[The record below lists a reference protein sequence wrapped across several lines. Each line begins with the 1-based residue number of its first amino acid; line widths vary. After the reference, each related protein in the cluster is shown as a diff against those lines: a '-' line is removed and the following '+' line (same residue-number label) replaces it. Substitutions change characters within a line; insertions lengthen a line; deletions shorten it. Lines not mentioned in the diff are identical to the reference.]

1 MFEIFNESKE
11 LIGETI
17 HFIIIVP
24 FTEHKLFPIL
34 MYTIAIISLL
44 FSIYMHMK
52 SLKEYRNNID
62 NFIFDDR
69 EEAISSASTPGV
81 LMSIGIIGTFYLIYT
96 SLSNLDG
103 KIEIENMLSVIT
115 NSIAPAFSI
124 SALGIALSILYI
136 FLEKLFVEFPYERKM
151 KQIKRDSS
159 NIRTYENIATSQLA
173 TTQKILVATQE
184 QVNSFEAL
192 NDFSKG
198 LGEMSESMAKF
209 GEIANRLDE
218 TLNPKVLGE
227 VISSALMKEMSP
239 VLNNIQAI
247 TSNVDS
253 NSRKITKFLEVDL
266 KDEIIVPL
274 KDSVDNT
281 SESMKNIEQALNK
294 TSNAMIETNKGFDKL
309 TISLNQLESLQENF
323 VIKLDGVLDKQKKE
337 FEQTTKTITSTY
349 DLLTNTVTE
358 QTKVFEENSQT
369 ILTSFTGLS
378 MDMKDFLEGYKKDYK
393 IILEEQQKAIV
404 ETKDSAVKIL
414 DKSGEKASSLI
425 SEASNTLDITL
436 SNVNTT
442 LLNTSETA
450 GKLLNESGEKASELI
465 SNASNTLDKT
475 LSEVNTTLVNTSE
488 KAGEILEKSGQGVAN
503 VIDIASNNL
512 DSTLKGIDAALIK
525 TSESIT
531 EKLTEFKDSYTETL
545 KGFLDKQADELH
557 RVFGEHTEK
566 LKEVVLGFKDTLE
579 DDVSNRK
586 ILNEDLEKLVKTT
599 NGFVSSTQAMI
610 TTAFDEQQSQLVSF
624 MDNNKSMQSKLTHLI
639 DNATDIND
647 SGNIL
652 TKELIDTTANLSKQF
667 NDNQIEVLEK
677 YQGKVDEHL
686 RDILNYMA
694 AIIEATHLDANK

>member
-1 MFEIFNESKE
+1 
-11 LIGETI
+11 
-17 HFIIIVP
+17 
-24 FTEHKLFPIL
+24 
-34 MYTIAIISLL
+34 
-44 FSIYMHMK
+44 
-52 SLKEYRNNID
+52 
-62 NFIFDDR
+62 
-69 EEAISSASTPGV
+69 
-81 LMSIGIIGTFYLIYT
+81 
-96 SLSNLDG
+96 
-103 KIEIENMLSVIT
+103 
-115 NSIAPAFSI
+115 
-124 SALGIALSILYI
+124 
-136 FLEKLFVEFPYERKM
+136 
-151 KQIKRDSS
+151 
-159 NIRTYENIATSQLA
+159 
-173 TTQKILVATQE
+173 
-184 QVNSFEAL
+184 
-192 NDFSKG
+192 
-198 LGEMSESMAKF
+198 
-209 GEIANRLDE
+209 
-218 TLNPKVLGE
+218 
-227 VISSALMKEMSP
+227 MKEMSP

-253 NSRKITKFLEVDL
+253 NSQKITKFLEVDL

-274 KDSVDNT
+274 KNSVDNT

-294 TSNAMIETNKGFDKL
+294 TSDAMIETNKGFDKL
-309 TISLNQLESLQENF
+309 TISLNTLESLQENF
-323 VIKLDGVLDKQKKE
+323 VSKLDAVLEKQKNE
-337 FEQTTKTITSTY
+337 FEKTTETITSTY
-349 DLLTNTVTE
+349 SLLTNTVTD
-358 QTKVFEENSQT
+358 QTKVFEENSKI

-378 MDMKDFLEGYKKDYK
+378 TDMKDFLEEYKKDYK
-393 IILEEQQKAIV
+393 IILDEQQKAIV
-404 ETKDSAVKIL
+404 ETKDSAVEIL

-425 SEASNTLDITL
+425 SDASNTLDKTL
-436 SNVNTT
+436 SEVNTT
-442 LLNTSETA
+442 LLTTSETA
-450 GKLLNESGEKASELI
+450 GKLLHESGEKASELI

-475 LSEVNTTLVNTSE
+475 LSDVNTTLVNTSE
-488 KAGEILEKSGQGVAN
+488 KAGEILEKSGQGVAS

-512 DSTLKGIDAALIK
+512 DNTLKGVDEALVK

-566 LKEVVLGFKDTLE
+566 LKEVVIGFKDTLE

-610 TTAFDEQQSQLVSF
+610 TTAFDEQQSQLVNF

>member
-17 HFIIIVP
+17 RFIISVP
-24 FTEHKLFPIL
+24 FAEHKFFPIL
-34 MYTIAIISLL
+34 MYTIAIISLV
-44 FSIYMHMK
+44 FSIYMHRK
-52 SLKEYRNNID
+52 SLKEYRNNTD
-62 NFIFDDR
+62 NLIFDDR
-69 EEAISSASTPGV
+69 EEATTAASTPGI

-103 KIEIENMLSVIT
+103 KIEIDNMLSVIT
-115 NSIAPAFSI
+115 NNIAPAFSI
-124 SALGIALSILYI
+124 SALGIALSILYV
-136 FLEKLFVEFPYERKM
+136 FLEKIFVEFPYERKM
-151 KQIKRDSS
+151 KRIKRDSD
-159 NIRTYENIATSQLA
+159 NIRTYENIATSQLY
-173 TTQKILVATQE
+173 TTQKILAATEE
-184 QVNSFEAL
+184 QANTFEAL

-198 LGEMSESMAKF
+198 LGDMTESMAKF
-209 GEIANRLDE
+209 GDIANKLDE
-218 TLNPKVLGE
+218 TMNPKVLGE
-227 VISSALMKEMSP
+227 VISSALLREITP
-239 VLNNIQAI
+239 VMNKIQEI
-247 TSNVDS
+247 TSNVDN
-253 NSRKITKFLEVDL
+253 NSQKITKFLEVDL

-274 KDSVDNT
+274 KNSVDNT

-294 TSNAMIETNKGFDKL
+294 TSDAMIETNKGFDKL
-309 TISLNQLESLQENF
+309 TISLNTLESLQENF
-323 VIKLDGVLDKQKKE
+323 VIKLDGVLDKQKEE

-349 DLLTNTVTE
+349 SSLTNTVTE
-358 QTKVFEENSQT
+358 QTKAFEENSQT

-378 MDMKDFLEGYKKDYK
+378 TNMKDFLDGYKKDYK

-404 ETKDSAVKIL
+404 ETKDSAVEIL
-414 DKSGEKASSLI
+414 DK
-425 SEASNTLDITL
+425 
-436 SNVNTT
+436 
-442 LLNTSETA
+442 
-450 GKLLNESGEKASELI
+450 SGEKASELI

-488 KAGEILEKSGQGVAN
+488 KAGEILERSGQGVAN

-512 DSTLKGIDAALIK
+512 DSTLKGVDDALIK
-525 TSESIT
+525 TSDSIT
-531 EKLTEFKDSYTETL
+531 EKLTEFKDAYTETL
-545 KGFLDKQADELH
+545 KGFLDTQADELH

-566 LKEVVLGFKDTLE
+566 LKEVVIGFKDTLE

-639 DNATDIND
+639 DNATNIND